1 VVAASTVQGRRSL
14 VTLAE
19 LGGAAEGSPND
30 PAAFPLDSSWSVGG
44 YLAQGTG
51 SGTAGFESFV
61 STAGFHGLSVSFDF
75 RNQPSANKWFTL
87 QATSDHGATWNDVET
102 FGVAAADTWFAQ
114 SFALSAALPGADDN
128 ALFGFRIVAV
138 FEPATTA

>member
-1 VVAASTVQGRRSL
+1 MGMRASRNRVRRASTGSVLQPGSTVPCPRRHRRCKTVAFSSTELAVVAASTVQWRRSL

-30 PAAFPLDSSWSVGG
+30 PAVFPLDSSWSVGG
-44 YLAQGTG
+44 YPAQGTG

-75 RNQPSANKWFTL
+75 RNQPS
-87 QATSDHGATWNDVET
+87 
-102 FGVAAADTWFAQ
+102 
-114 SFALSAALPGADDN
+114 
-128 ALFGFRIVAV
+128 
-138 FEPATTA
+138 